1 MTFSLSDILF
11 IIVIFQL
18 LFMAFFLFSHKKA
31 GRLSNSLL
39 GALYLAIC
47 LNLADNF
54 LLIKRFYFSYPAL
67 ALWSVWMLLLFG
79 PLLYLYTK
87 SVLFRDYS
95 LSGRKW
101 LHFLPFITLTLVTEI
116 GWQLK
121 PRPAKLTIL
130 DHIYIRN
137 IPAYQ
142 YWDIGFIFLH
152 FFVYIAFSLLLI
164 RHFRRRLG
172 DRFSDLQRLN
182 ISWLSST
189 LLFFTIA
196 MIVAALNGFMGL
208 TPLANYFYFVFT
220 IILLILFVYINVVIL
235 KAMQR
240 PALFAGMKEEEP
252 PAMGEV
258 PPAMGIRKYAGSVL
272 TPEESKGLLDRLQ
285 QHMQTTKPYLE
296 PELTLEELSTQLSLR
311 PKILSQVINENTG
324 QNFFDFINRYRIGEA
339 KRMLTDPTDKKITV
353 QEVLYVVGFNSKSSF
368 NTLFKKYTGL
378 TPSEFKNKK
387 GV

>member
-18 LFMAFFLFSHKKA
+18 LFTAFFLLTHKKA
-31 GRLSNSLL
+31 GRISNGLL
-39 GALYLAIC
+39 GALFLAIC

-54 LLIKRFYFSYPAL
+54 LLIKRFYFSYPSL

-79 PLLYLYTK
+79 PLLYLYTQ
-87 SVLFRDYS
+87 SVLFRDFS

-116 GWQLK
+116 GWQLE
-121 PRPAKLTIL
+121 PRPAKLSIL

-142 YWDIGFIFLH
+142 YWDTGFIFLH
-152 FFVYIAFSLLLI
+152 FFVYIAFSLRLI
-164 RHFRRRLG
+164 RKFRQRLG

-189 LLFFTIA
+189 LIFFTIA

-220 IILLILFVYINVVIL
+220 IILLILFVYINLVIL

-240 PALFAGMKEEEP
+240 PALFAGMKEEEE
-252 PAMGEV
+252 PAKGV
-258 PPAMGIRKYAGSVL
+258 RKYAGSVL

-285 QHMQTTKPYLE
+285 HHMQTTKPYLE
-296 PELTLEELSTQLSLR
+296 PELTLEELSARLSLR

-368 NTLFKKYTGL
+368 NTLFKKYTGV

-387 GV
+387 GA

>member
-18 LFMAFFLFSHKKA
+18 LFMAFFLFTHKKA
-31 GRLSNSLL
+31 GRISNSLL
-39 GALYLAIC
+39 GALFLAIC

-54 LLIKRFYFSYPAL
+54 LLIKRFYFSYPSL

-95 LSGRKW
+95 LSARRW
-101 LHFLPFITLTLVTEI
+101 LHFFPFITLTLVTEI
-116 GWQLK
+116 GWQLE
-121 PRPAKLTIL
+121 PRPAKLSIL
-130 DHIYIRN
+130 DHIYIRH

-142 YWDIGFIFLH
+142 YWDTGFIFLH
-152 FFVYIAFSLLLI
+152 FFVYIAFSLRLI
-164 RHFRRRLG
+164 RKFRQRLG

-196 MIVAALNGFMGL
+196 MIVAALNGFMEL

-240 PALFAGMKEEEP
+240 PALFAGMKEEDRPAKGENP
-252 PAMGEV
+252 PAKG
-258 PPAMGIRKYAGSVL
+258 ARKYAGSVL

-285 QHMQTTKPYLE
+285 HHMQTTKPYLE
-296 PELTLEELSTQLSLR
+296 PELTLEELSARLSLR

-368 NTLFKKYTGL
+368 NTLFKKYTGV
-378 TPSEFKNKK
+378 TPSEFKNNR
-387 GV
+387 GA

>member
-1 MTFSLSDILF
+1 MSFSLSDILF

-18 LFMAFFLFSHKKA
+18 LFTAFFLFTHEKA
-31 GRLSNSLL
+31 RRLSNSLL
-39 GALYLAIC
+39 GSLFLAIC

-54 LLIKRFYFSYPAL
+54 LLIKRFYFSYPSL

-79 PLLYLYTK
+79 PLLYLYTQA
-87 SVLFRDYS
+87 VLFRDFS
-95 LSGRKW
+95 LAGRKW
-101 LHFLPFITLTLVTEI
+101 LHFLPFIALTLVTEI
-116 GWQLK
+116 GWQLE
-121 PRPAKLTIL
+121 PRPVKLSIL
-130 DHIYIRN
+130 DHIYVRN

-142 YWDIGFIFLH
+142 YWDTGFIFLH
-152 FFVYIAFSLLLI
+152 FFVYITFSLRLI
-164 RHFRRRLG
+164 RHFRQTLG

-189 LLFFTIA
+189 LIFFTIA

-220 IILLILFVYINVVIL
+220 IILLILFVYINLVIL

-240 PALFAGMKEEEP
+240 PALFAGIREEDQP
-252 PAMGEV
+252 PKGEEQRPKGV
-258 PPAMGIRKYAGSVL
+258 PKYAGSLL
-272 TPEESKGLLDRLQ
+272 TPEESKTLLHRLQ

-296 PELTLEELSTQLSLR
+296 PELTLEELSAQLSLR

-324 QNFFDFINRYRIGEA
+324 QNFFDFVNRYRIGEA

-353 QEVLYVVGFNSKSSF
+353 QEILYVVGFNSKSSF
-368 NTLFKKYTGL
+368 NTLFKKYTGV
-378 TPSEFKNKK
+378 TPSEFKNKR
-387 GV
+387 GA

>member
-18 LFMAFFLFSHKKA
+18 LFTAFFLFTHKKA
-31 GRLSNSLL
+31 GRISNSLL
-39 GALYLAIC
+39 GALFLAIC

-54 LLIKRFYFSYPAL
+54 LFIKRFYFSYPSL

-79 PLLYLYTK
+79 PLLYLYTQ

-101 LHFLPFITLTLVTEI
+101 LHFLPFITLTLLTEI
-116 GWQLK
+116 GWQLE
-121 PRPAKLTIL
+121 PRPAKLSIL
-130 DHIYIRN
+130 DHIYIRH

-142 YWDIGFIFLH
+142 YWDTGFIFLH
-152 FFVYIAFSLLLI
+152 FFVYIAFSLRLV
-164 RHFRRRLG
+164 RHFRQRLG

-235 KAMQR
+235 KAMRR
-240 PALFAGMKEEEP
+240 PALFAGMKEEEQP
-252 PAMGEV
+252 PK
-258 PPAMGIRKYAGSVL
+258 GIRKYAGSVL

-285 QHMQTTKPYLE
+285 HHMQTTKPYLE
-296 PELTLEELSTQLSLR
+296 PELTLEELSARLSLR

-368 NTLFKKYTGL
+368 NTLFKKYTGV
-378 TPSEFKNKK
+378 TPTEFKNKR
-387 GV
+387 GT

>member
-18 LFMAFFLFSHKKA
+18 LFTAFFLFTHKKA
-31 GRLSNSLL
+31 GRISNGLL
-39 GALYLAIC
+39 GALFLAIC

-54 LLIKRFYFSYPAL
+54 LLIKRFYFSYPSL

-79 PLLYLYTK
+79 PLLYLYTQ
-87 SVLFRDYS
+87 SILFRDFS

-116 GWQLK
+116 GWQIE
-121 PRPAKLTIL
+121 PRPAKLSIL

-142 YWDIGFIFLH
+142 YWDTGFIFLH
-152 FFVYIAFSLLLI
+152 FFVYIAFSLRLI
-164 RHFRRRLG
+164 RKFRQRLG

-220 IILLILFVYINVVIL
+220 IILLILFVYINLVIL

-240 PALFAGMKEEEP
+240 PALFAGMKEEEE
-252 PAMGEV
+252 PAKGV
-258 PPAMGIRKYAGSVL
+258 RKYAGSVL

-285 QHMQTTKPYLE
+285 HHMQTTKPYLE
-296 PELTLEELSTQLSLR
+296 PELTLEELSARLSLR

-368 NTLFKKYTGL
+368 NTLFKKYTGV
-378 TPSEFKNKK
+378 TPSEFKNKR

>member
-18 LFMAFFLFSHKKA
+18 LFTAFFLFTHKKA
-31 GRLSNSLL
+31 GRISNGLL
-39 GALYLAIC
+39 GALFLAIC

-54 LLIKRFYFSYPAL
+54 LLIKRFYFSYPSL

-79 PLLYLYTK
+79 PLLYLYTQ
-87 SVLFRDYS
+87 SVLFRDFS

-116 GWQLK
+116 GWQLE
-121 PRPAKLTIL
+121 PRPAKLSIL

-142 YWDIGFIFLH
+142 YWDTGFIFLH

-164 RHFRRRLG
+164 RKFRQRLG

-189 LLFFTIA
+189 LIFFTIA

-220 IILLILFVYINVVIL
+220 IILLILFVYINLVIL

-240 PALFAGMKEEEP
+240 PALFAGMKEEEE
-252 PAMGEV
+252 PAKGV
-258 PPAMGIRKYAGSVL
+258 RKYAGSVL

-285 QHMQTTKPYLE
+285 HHMQTTKPYLE
-296 PELTLEELSTQLSLR
+296 PELTLEELSARLSLR

-368 NTLFKKYTGL
+368 NTLFKKYTGV

-387 GV
+387 GA

>member
-1 MTFSLSDILF
+1 MSFSLSDILF

-18 LFMAFFLFSHKKA
+18 LFTAFFLFTHEKA
-31 GRLSNSLL
+31 RRLSNSLL
-39 GALYLAIC
+39 GALFLAIC

-54 LLIKRFYFSYPAL
+54 LLIKRFYFSYPSL

-79 PLLYLYTK
+79 PLLYLYTQ
-87 SVLFRDYS
+87 SVLFRDFS
-95 LSGRKW
+95 LAGRKW
-101 LHFLPFITLTLVTEI
+101 LHFLPFIALTLVTEI
-116 GWQLK
+116 GWQLE
-121 PRPAKLTIL
+121 PRQVKLSIL
-130 DHIYIRN
+130 DHIYVRN

-142 YWDIGFIFLH
+142 YWDTGFIFLH
-152 FFVYIAFSLLLI
+152 FFVYITFSLRLI
-164 RHFRRRLG
+164 RHFRQTLG

-189 LLFFTIA
+189 LIFFTIA

-220 IILLILFVYINVVIL
+220 LILLILFVYINLVIL

-240 PALFAGMKEEEP
+240 PALFAGIREEEQPPKEEEQP
-252 PAMGEV
+252 PKGV
-258 PPAMGIRKYAGSVL
+258 PKYASSLL
-272 TPEESKGLLDRLQ
+272 TPEESKSLLHRLQ

-296 PELTLEELSTQLSLR
+296 PELTLEELSAQLSLR

-324 QNFFDFINRYRIGEA
+324 QNFFDFVNRYRIGEA

-353 QEVLYVVGFNSKSSF
+353 QEILYVVGFNSKSSF
-368 NTLFKKYTGL
+368 NTLFKKYTGV
-378 TPSEFKNKK
+378 TPSEFKVKR
-387 GV
+387 GA